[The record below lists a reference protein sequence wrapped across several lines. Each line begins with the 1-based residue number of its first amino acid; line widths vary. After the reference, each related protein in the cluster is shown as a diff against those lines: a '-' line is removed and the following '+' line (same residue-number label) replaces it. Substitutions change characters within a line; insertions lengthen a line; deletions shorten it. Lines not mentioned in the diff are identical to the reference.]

1 MTIDRDSR
9 FAWSLTWRRIA
20 SAVALTAA
28 LLATAL
34 RGAPALAA
42 EATLTSLGVG
52 LYDTVTGTTGGPFYM
67 PDFVGSFH
75 VSIDGGPTTEAYC
88 VDIQH
93 ALTFGEPQP
102 QVVPDYPPEVLYIL
116 RNAYPNPGTIGTPLA
131 DLTREAAAVQSA
143 IWFFT
148 DGFVITGPPDVQG
161 RAVEIIEAA
170 QEQCG
175 EAATALHAR
184 TFLPVEEQCGPLP
197 AVPNELTLSP
207 AEATNYLPD
216 QDSHTVTATLRDSQG
231 QAIAGH
237 DIEVVIAGAAGPQT
251 FQGVTD
257 AQGDFVV
264 TYQNSLQVP
273 GVDTIT
279 ATAAFTAPVG
289 LEFKAE
295 GNQGIAIAGPPRPG
309 TVTGTATKHWVPAA
323 CGDGVVNQAGEQC
336 DDGNLVDD
344 DGCDRNCTPT
354 ACGNGIVT
362 SGELCDDGNLLD
374 GDGCDGNCTP
384 TACGNGIVTVGEE
397 CDDGNTV
404 NGDGCDNNCTVTS
417 CGNGVAGP
425 GEECDDGNATNGDG
439 CDVNC
444 TVSACSNGI
453 VAGGEQCD
461 DGNLVD
467 GDGCDSN
474 CTVTA
479 CGNGIV
485 TAGEQCDDGNAVNGD
500 GCDSNC
506 TVTGCGNGIVT
517 EGEQCDDGNLV
528 DGDGCNSDC
537 TAPVCGD
544 GVVTEGEQC
553 DDGNLVDGDGCDSNC
568 TVTGCGNG
576 IVSEGE
582 ECDDGNLVD
591 GDACDSNCT
600 VTGCGNG
607 IVTAGEQCD
616 DGNLVD
622 GDGCDSNCTV
632 TGCGNGIVTEGEQC
646 DDGNLVDGD
655 LCESDCTAARCGNGI
670 VDQGEQCDDGNFQDG
685 DGCDGMCRLQ
695 EICTN
700 GIDDDGDG
708 AIDCDDT
715 DCACLPILR
724 DPAVIRFSHTRPAS
738 SRARQRPD
746 LLRVHGR
753 IEPGTAH
760 DAVAEGLTLL
770 VTNAHGVVYKARLLP
785 GDLQRRKSGMSFVD
799 KAAARGAGTRDG
811 LYRVRLR
818 RGINDSLV
826 VSIEAYGDLSAATLP
841 AMTIQIG
848 IGDDMF
854 YTKGAFSSR
863 RYGWYWAF

>member
-1 MTIDRDSR
+1 MREMTIDRDSR

-362 SGELCDDGNLLD
+362 
-374 GDGCDGNCTP
+374 
-384 TACGNGIVTVGEE
+384 VGEE

-544 GVVTEGEQC
+544 GVVTE
-553 DDGNLVDGDGCDSNC
+553 
-568 TVTGCGNG
+568 
-576 IVSEGE
+576 
-582 ECDDGNLVD
+582 
-591 GDACDSNCT
+591 
-600 VTGCGNG
+600 
-607 IVTAGEQCD
+607 GEQCD